1 MAILEEIA
9 IGVEK
14 GDSASVHSLT
24 EKALAQNIPAV
35 DILNN
40 GLV

>member
-14 GDSASVHSLT
+14 GDSASAIDLAKGLL
-24 EKALAQNIPAV
+24 EK
-35 DILNN
+35 
-40 GLV
+40 